1 LNEWTPKGALPSSPA
16 QRARSRQGRIEL
28 GGRQN
33 SGSSD
38 RYGFCGLRHGCRC
51 APRSSVSFL
60 LNGSGE
66 AATQSGSLAQASK
79 TGKRCRPEGAKELPI
94 YRGQRSRVPRGTI
107 AGQPRMIEPRHV
119 TPRATYGGPLKHP
132 CIAPRPPPPSG
143 NSRRE
148 VRRHGGDDRSKVSTE
163 HRRGQDATGVPARFR
178 TSATGAVR
186 VAGMDR
192 A

>member
-1 LNEWTPKGALPSSPA
+1 MRAGNAERRSRTGLNEWTPKGALPRNPA

-79 TGKRCRPEGAKELPI
+79 TASDAGPK
-94 YRGQRSRVPRGTI
+94 VPRSCRSTKASGRGCQCGTI
-107 AGQPRMIEPRHV
+107 AGQPRLVEPRHV
-119 TPRATYGGPLKHP
+119 TRRATSGGPSSTR
-132 CIAPRPPPPSG
+132 A
-143 NSRRE
+143 SRATAVGEWQLTTRG
-148 VRRHGGDDRSKVSTE
+148 RRHGGDDRSKVS
-163 HRRGQDATGVPARFR
+163 A
-178 TSATGAVR
+178 
-186 VAGMDR
+186 
-192 A
+192 